1 MSGMVL
7 TDVENARQSGAIA
20 GSADFQQVL
29 ERIDELPAMPVIAQ
43 KMLALPLNTDKGE
56 AQLLKLIAQ
65 DPQISARVIGLSNA
79 SLFGAPGMITS
90 ISDATMRLGLVQVKS
105 IAIGMA
111 TIAAFT
117 KPPEGKFNS
126 TDLWSHSIAI
136 ASVMRTI
143 ARHMPARN
151 RPQEDRIFL
160 AGLLHDIGYSV
171 LNYLAR
177 DLSNMLYEK
186 LNESK
191 EASLLEVEQALL
203 GASHGEIGARLAA
216 HWGLPPEII
225 AVIRYHHQPDHPD
238 AAIGQPL
245 VRLINVAEKMLPDY
259 AISEHVIAGITEQE
273 WLQLG
278 IETAEIQCIAE
289 EVAGIAE
296 QVQQLANAA

>member
-7 TDVENARQSGAIA
+7 KDVDNARQSGDIA
-20 GSADFQQVL
+20 SSADFQRLL

-65 DPQISARVIGLSNA
+65 DPQICARVIGLSNA

-111 TIAAFT
+111 PIAAFA
-117 KPPEGKFNS
+117 KSPEGKFNS
-126 TDLWSHSIAI
+126 TDLWTHSVAI

-191 EASLLEVEQALL
+191 EASLLEVEQTLL

-225 AVIRYHHQPDHPD
+225 AVIRHHHQPDHPD
-238 AAIGQPL
+238 ATIGQPL
-245 VRLINVAEKMLPDY
+245 VRLISVAEKMLPDY
-259 AISEHVIAGITEQE
+259 AISEHVMAEITEQE

-278 IETAEIQCIAE
+278 IETAEIQLIAE
-289 EVAGIAE
+289 EIAGIAE